1 MTSSEKMTQKI
12 RKILAKIRSKQKAI
26 GGCVF
31 SLGLGGIISTLIL
44 QSLIPAIPA
53 LRQDIAS
60 AVCSSSVSV
69 DPIMACIILISTF
82 ALLLSPAIISGN
94 KQWGRKVT
102 GLLVLLFVGSLLL
115 SMTLA
120 ADWSV
125 VPFEIFSWIFCAYL
139 VWLLIGIFNA
149 LHHWVTLKDDS
160 KKYDIAK
167 LTFIWAILVFIL
179 GKVL

>member
-1 MTSSEKMTQKI
+1 MTGSEKMTQKT

-31 SLGLGGIISTLIL
+31 SLGLGGIISALIL

-60 AVCSSSVSV
+60 AVRSSAVSV
-69 DPIMACIILISTF
+69 DPAMACIILISTF
-82 ALLLSPAIISGN
+82 ALLLSPAIISGS

-102 GLLVLLFVGSLLL
+102 GLLVLLLVGSLLI

-125 VPFEIFSWIFCAYL
+125 VPLEIFSWIFCAYI
-139 VWLLIGIFNA
+139 VWLLISIGA
-149 LHHWVTLKDDS
+149 LICAS
-160 KKYDIAK
+160 R
-167 LTFIWAILVFIL
+167 
-179 GKVL
+179 